1 MNAEVTTPS
10 LSGRNIISISDLTY
24 DEIILILETSKSFLE
39 VSKREIKKIPT
50 LRGKT
55 VINLFYEP
63 STRTR
68 TSFEIAGKRLSAD
81 VINISEKSS
90 AAMKGE
96 TLSDTSKTINAMNA
110 DALIIRHPLSGSPY
124 IVARNI
130 DCPVINA
137 GDGWHE
143 HPTQALLDLFTIKQ
157 RLGLFRGLK
166 AAIVGDILHSRV
178 ARSNILAFTKMGIEV
193 TVVAPQT
200 LIPKDVQR
208 LGAKVAADFD
218 DVISDVDIIY
228 MLRIQ
233 LERMSRAYF
242 PSIREYCR
250 YYGLNQDRLRNA
262 KDGALVMHPGP
273 INRGIEIESEVADLA
288 QSTIVEQ
295 VTSGVA
301 VRMAI
306 LYLILS
312 GEPVE

>member
-1 MNAEVTTPS
+1 MNADETAPN
-10 LSGRNIISISDLTY
+10 LSGRNIISINDLTI
-24 DEIILILETSKSFLE
+24 DEISLILETSRSFLE

-90 AAMKGE
+90 AAVKGE
-96 TLSDTSKTINAMNA
+96 TLSDTSKTINAMDA

-124 IVARNI
+124 IVAKNI
-130 DCPVINA
+130 NCPVINA
-137 GDGWHE
+137 GDGCHE

-157 RLGLFRGLK
+157 RLGLLRGLK

-178 ARSNILAFTKMGIEV
+178 ARSNILAFTKMGIDV

-200 LIPKDVQR
+200 LIPKDVQK
-208 LGAKVAADFD
+208 LGVKVTTDFD
-218 DVISDVDIIY
+218 AVIGGIDIIY

-242 PSIREYCR
+242 PSVREYCR
-250 YYGLNQDRLRNA
+250 YFGLNLNRLKKA
-262 KDGALVMHPGP
+262 KEDALVMHPGP
-273 INRGIEIESEVADLA
+273 INRGIEIENDVADLA

-295 VTSGVA
+295 VTSGIA

-306 LYLILS
+306 LYLVLS
-312 GEPVE
+312 GETVE

>member
-1 MNAEVTTPS
+1 MNADETAPN
-10 LSGRNIISISDLTY
+10 LSGRNIISINDLTF
-24 DEIILILETSKSFLE
+24 DEISLILETSRSFLE

-90 AAMKGE
+90 AAVKGE
-96 TLSDTSKTINAMNA
+96 TLSDTSKTINAMDA

-124 IVARNI
+124 IVAKNI
-130 DCPVINA
+130 NCPVINA
-137 GDGWHE
+137 GDGCHE

-157 RLGLFRGLK
+157 RLGLLRGLK

-178 ARSNILAFTKMGIEV
+178 ARSNILAFTKMGIDV

-200 LIPKDVQR
+200 LIPKDVQK
-208 LGAKVAADFD
+208 LGVKVTTDFD
-218 DVISDVDIIY
+218 AVIGGIDIIY

-242 PSIREYCR
+242 PSVREYCR
-250 YYGLNQDRLRNA
+250 YFGLNLNRLKKA
-262 KDGALVMHPGP
+262 KEDALVMHPGP
-273 INRGIEIESEVADLA
+273 INRGIEIENDVADLA

-306 LYLILS
+306 LYLVLS
-312 GEPVE
+312 GETVE

>member
-1 MNAEVTTPS
+1 MNADETAPN
-10 LSGRNIISISDLTY
+10 LSGRNIISINDLTI
-24 DEIILILETSKSFLE
+24 DEISLILETSRSFLE

-90 AAMKGE
+90 AAVKGE
-96 TLSDTSKTINAMNA
+96 TLSDTSKTINAMDA

-124 IVARNI
+124 IVAKNI
-130 DCPVINA
+130 NCPVINA
-137 GDGWHE
+137 GDGCHE

-157 RLGLFRGLK
+157 RLGLLRGLK

-178 ARSNILAFTKMGIEV
+178 ARSNILAFTKMGIDV

-200 LIPKDVQR
+200 LIPKDVQK
-208 LGAKVAADFD
+208 LGVKVTTDFD
-218 DVISDVDIIY
+218 AVIGGIDIIY

-242 PSIREYCR
+242 PSVREYCR
-250 YYGLNQDRLRNA
+250 YFGLNLNRLKKA
-262 KDGALVMHPGP
+262 KEDALVMHPGP
-273 INRGIEIESEVADLA
+273 INRGIEIENDVADLA

-306 LYLILS
+306 LYLVLS
-312 GEPVE
+312 GETVE